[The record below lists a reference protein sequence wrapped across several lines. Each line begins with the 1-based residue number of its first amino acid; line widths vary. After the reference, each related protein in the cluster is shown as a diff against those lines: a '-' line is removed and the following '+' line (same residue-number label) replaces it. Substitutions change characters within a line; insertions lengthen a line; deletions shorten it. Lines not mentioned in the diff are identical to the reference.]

1 MCRSHAMG
9 KISRGGLEG
18 KRVQPTLRANIEGE
32 SVELMKV
39 SRAFSLDLQI
49 R

>member
-1 MCRSHAMG
+1 MG
-9 KISRGGLEG
+9 KISRGVLEG

-39 SRAFSLDLQI
+39 SKAFSLDLQI